1 MNMEDDSHW
10 EAGHLVPV
18 IMDDEDALRADQIR
32 NGYRE
37 AGIQYISELKRI
49 LMFIIESDNPKHSA
63 LAIACAF
70 GFSGITDGMTQK
82 QIGDKFG
89 IGKAAVS
96 RCVKL
101 IQSRFGNSKHGVS
114 PMPGQKSKIACKTYS
129 TKRKEQL
136 K

>member
-1 MNMEDDSHW
+1 MNDEDSQW
-10 EAGHLVPV
+10 EGGHIVPV
-18 IMDDEDALRADQIR
+18 IMDDEDAMRADQIR

-49 LMFIIESDNPKHSA
+49 LAFVIESEHPKHSA

-70 GFSGITDGMTQK
+70 GFTGITEGLTQK

-101 IQSRFGNSKHGVS
+101 IQARFGASKHGVS
-114 PMPGQKSKIACKTYS
+114 PMPGQKSKTACKTYS
-129 TKRKEQL
+129 TKRKAQL
-136 K
+136 L